1 MDFLTRF
8 SIGRSRLTILVMVGL
23 IVQGLLVY
31 IGMPKRENP
40 AITIRNALVTVQF
53 PGMAPDRM
61 EDLILVPVERT
72 AREIGE
78 IEDINTL
85 ISTGRAV
92 VTLTVYDSLP
102 KERLESVFQD
112 IRNRMED
119 LKKDLPSGTRGP
131 FVNTNYGD
139 VAIAT
144 VAVTGEG
151 FSYVEIKQ
159 SAEDLR
165 EHLYTVDG
173 VSKVT
178 LFGVQ
183 EERIW
188 LEIDSRKLAAV
199 GVQIAQV
206 LDDLSAQNVILPAG
220 QLDAGGVNLILE
232 ANGDLE
238 SVEEIGDLLT
248 KVQGQAGFVRLKDL
262 LTVRR
267 GYQSPKDR
275 PVYYNGRP
283 AVIVGIEMNDTED
296 IQKIGK
302 ALRADVGS
310 FERTQPISIAYDFS
324 TYQETNVTTSINGA
338 LSNVAQTFG
347 VVVLVM
353 LVFLGFRAALIIAAI
368 VPFTVTFA
376 LIGMGYLEIDLQ
388 QISIAAVIISLGL
401 LVDNGLVVGDIQG
414 RIARGVPPD
423 EAATGAG
430 KQFFIPLGV
439 ASVTT
444 VSAFIPMLIM
454 DGVEGEF
461 AYSLGAVVGVM
472 LLGSWLTA
480 LYVLPA
486 LCVWLAGTNTVA
498 KSDKRP
504 NLLVRVYGV
513 TVKKSL
519 VLAPVVIVAA
529 YAAVYGAAQLF
540 PHVKSEMFPLAE
552 RAEYLIYLDM
562 PKGTSIARTEE
573 EALAV
578 ERWLPMRQSIRKC

>member
-8 SIGRSRLTILVMVGL
+8 GIGRSRLTILVMVGL

-31 IGMPKRENP
+31 VGMPKRENP

-61 EDLILVPVERT
+61 EDLIVVPVERT
-72 AREIGE
+72 ARE

-131 FVNTNYGD
+131 FFNTNYGD

-151 FSYVEIKQ
+151 FSYAEIKQ

-232 ANGDLE
+232 ANGDPE

-302 ALRADVGS
+302 ALRAAVGS
-310 FERTQPISIAYDFS
+310 FERTQPIGIAYDFS

-401 LVDNGLVVGDIQG
+401 LVDNGLVVVEDIQG

-461 AYSLGAVVGVM
+461 AYSLGAVVGVI

-498 KSDKRP
+498 KSYKRP

-513 TVKKSL
+513 TVEKSL

-573 EALAV
+573 EALAA
-578 ERWLPMRQSIRKC
+578 ERRLPMRRSIRKC